1 MGTVQQVMRAKLIP
15 ATGRV
20 WFPLAL
26 ALLTVAGFGAQA
38 ADMKLQ
44 AFLLWGTDDSK
55 PPEGKAYQPVNPDIR
70 QKLKDL
76 PLKWT
81 NWFEVKH
88 VDFEVTQGAT
98 KEVTMSAKCQL
109 NVSKLAGPELE
120 VSLIGKGKE
129 VVKRKQPLP
138 RGEMLVL
145 GGNAPNSTAW
155 LVVLKRIE

>member
-1 MGTVQQVMRAKLIP
+1 MRAKLIP
-15 ATGRV
+15 ATGV
-20 WFPLAL
+20 FWFSMAVVLLACGE
-26 ALLTVAGFGAQA
+26 VGARA

-55 PPEGKAYQPVNPDIR
+55 PPEGKTYQAVEPDIR

-81 NWFEVKH
+81 NWYEVKR
-88 VDFEVTQGAT
+88 VAFTVPPGTV
-98 KEVTMSAKCQL
+98 KEAPMSEKCQV
-109 NVSKLAGPELE
+109 NVKKLGGQDVE

-129 VVKRKQPLP
+129 VVKRKQSLP
-138 RGEMLVL
+138 KGEMLVL

>member
-1 MGTVQQVMRAKLIP
+1 MLIR
-15 ATGRV
+15 ATGLG
-20 WFPLAL
+20 WFSCAL
-26 ALLTVAGFGAQA
+26 VLLSCAGLQAQG

-55 PPEGKAYQPVNPDIR
+55 PREGKAYKPVEADVL
-70 QKLKDL
+70 QKLREL

-81 NWFEVKH
+81 NWFEVNRQ
-88 VDFEVTQGAT
+88 DVTVPQGMV
-98 KEVTMSAKCQL
+98 KDVPMSEKCQL
-109 NVSKLAGPELE
+109 KVSNINGAEVE

-129 VVKRKQPLP
+129 VVKRRQSLP
-138 RGEMLVL
+138 KGEMLVL

>member
-1 MGTVQQVMRAKLIP
+1 MRATLIP
-15 ATGRV
+15 AIRLV
-20 WFPLAL
+20 WFATILVLLAG
-26 ALLTVAGFGAQA
+26 AGLGAQA

-44 AFLLWGTDDSK
+44 AFLLWGTDESK
-55 PPEGKAYQPVNPDIR
+55 PPEGKAYQPVNPEIR

-81 NWFEVKH
+81 NWFEVKR
-88 VDFEVTQGAT
+88 VDFEVPQGVT
-98 KEVTMSAKCQL
+98 KEVAMSEKCQV
-109 NVSKLAGPELE
+109 NVRKLADPEVE

-129 VVKRKQPLP
+129 VVKRKQALP
-138 RGEMLVL
+138 QGEILVL